1 MAAPTPTD
9 LLLPSSAVLFAQGIV
24 WLFEQSSRSEAHTAD
39 GGPGDGEP
47 ALCGCRLRNGEALLP
62 PVKPS
67 RPAVLMTQ
75 TVYSRLLKHLLRT
88 PPEAGGALIGPRD
101 CELVTHYVPNAGE
114 RTETSFTLDHETL
127 NRQLAR
133 FLEVGL
139 DLKGI
144 VHSHPAG
151 VHSPSTGDRHYL
163 ERLLGNPKNQQATT
177 FAFPIVCD
185 GRLWPYVAVRA
196 GREDIEIRQATLTLI

>member
-1 MAAPTPTD
+1 MATSSGID
-9 LLLPSSAVLFAQGIV
+9 LLLPTSAVLFAQGVV
-24 WLFEQSSRSEAHTAD
+24 WFFEQASQRDEHTL
-39 GGPGDGEP
+39 P
-47 ALCGCRLRNGEALLP
+47 LCRCRP
-62 PVKPS
+62 PMVITPKQDIGPS
-67 RPAVLMTQ
+67 RPALQMTQ
-75 TVYSRLLKHLLRT
+75 TVYSQLMKDLLRT

-101 CELVTHYVPNAGE
+101 CELITHYVPNAGE

-133 FLEVGL
+133 CLEVGL

-151 VHSPSTGDRHYL
+151 VHSPSSGDRRYL
-163 ERLLGNPKNQQATT
+163 ERLLGNPRNQEATT

-185 GRLWPYVAVRA
+185 GRLWPYVAVRQS
-196 GREDIEIRQATLTLI
+196 REEIGIRQANLTLI